1 MHVHI
6 HICVLCLMCM
16 QVNEFLDTIGREAS
30 IYGLQKDTLSS
41 LLLTL
46 LPHVEFEYKKYLQ
59 QPSIKTSVFDVK
71 IRIVEILLQ
80 ALRENAGFQ
89 LPIVSMLS
97 VIIVLATYT
106 RVRM

>member
-1 MHVHI
+1 MGAYPDYYGVHF
-6 HICVLCLMCM
+6 VTSV

-30 IYGLQKDTLSS
+30 IYGLQKDPLSS

-59 QPSIKTSVFDVK
+59 QPTIKTSVLDIK

-80 ALRENAGFQ
+80 VLRENAGFQ
-89 LPIVSMLS
+89 LPTVSIIS
-97 VIIVLATYT
+97 VFT
-106 RVRM
+106 M

>member
-1 MHVHI
+1 MQDSVYG
-6 HICVLCLMCM
+6 MCFM
-16 QVNEFLDTIGREAS
+16 SVQVNEFLDTIGREAS

-46 LPHVEFEYKKYLQ
+46 LPHVEFEYKKFLQ
-59 QPSIKTSVFDVK
+59 QPTVKTSVFDVK

-89 LPIVSMLS
+89 LPTVSIYL
-97 VIIVLATYT
+97 LY
-106 RVRM
+106 

>member
-1 MHVHI
+1 MSV
-6 HICVLCLMCM
+6 
-16 QVNEFLDTIGREAS
+16 QVNEFLDTIGREGS

-59 QPSIKTSVFDVK
+59 QPTIKTSVFDIK

-80 ALRENAGFQ
+80 VLRENAGFQ
-89 LPIVSMLS
+89 LPTVS
-97 VIIVLATYT
+97 IISMFT
-106 RVRM
+106 M

>member
-1 MHVHI
+1 MYYV
-6 HICVLCLMCM
+6 
-16 QVNEFLDTIGREAS
+16 QVNEFLDTIGREGS

-59 QPSIKTSVFDVK
+59 QPAIKTSVFDIK

-89 LPIVSMLS
+89 LPTVSKL
-97 VIIVLATYT
+97 IIVLATYACEL
-106 RVRM
+106 